1 MKKLAI
7 WGTAVILS
15 FVLTGCG
22 KDAAAQKVQD
32 DINSIGEVTL
42 DDESLIEETY
52 ETYNTL
58 TDKQKNQV
66 DNYADLLAAKDKID
80 ELKTEAKENEI
91 KRIVGEW
98 DGLAIFVDEKL
109 TKIDKGRIIGTIND
123 DNTFNFEVNGKTLS
137 GVWAEIDSSQLNEGE
152 TAYNFVSDTG
162 EQVAQGILSTS
173 HPFIDPNSTYT
184 LSVGFDAGDYLLVQ
198 FER

>member
-15 FVLTGCG
+15 FALTGCG

-66 DNYADLLAAKDKID
+66 DNYADLLAARDKID

-98 DGLAIFVDEKL
+98 DGLAIIVDEEL
-109 TKIDKGRIIGTIND
+109 TPLDKGDIIGTIND
-123 DNTFNFEVNGKTLS
+123 DNTFDFDVNGDTYS
-137 GVWAEIDSSQLNEGE
+137 GVWTEIDSSAFKEGE
-152 TAYNFVSDTG
+152 TVYNFVTNTG
-162 EQVAQGILSTS
+162 KQVAQGVLSDKNTL
-173 HPFIDPNSTYT
+173 IDSNNT
-184 LSVGFDAGDYLLVQ
+184 LSLFISFDDGKFGVQ

>member
-1 MKKLAI
+1 MKKLAL

-15 FVLTGCG
+15 FALTGCG

-80 ELKTEAKENEI
+80 ELKTEANENEI

-98 DGLAIFVDEKL
+98 NGLAIFVDEKL

-123 DNTFNFEVNGKTLS
+123 DNTFDFEVNGKTLS
-137 GVWAEIDSSQLNEGE
+137 GVWAEIDSSYLKEGE

-162 EQVAQGILSTS
+162 EQVAQGILSTQN
-173 HPFIDPNSTYT
+173 PFIDSNSTFT
-184 LSVGFDAGDYLLVQ
+184 LSVGFDEGDLLVQ